1 MRNCLDPPLKM
12 KLVIAKPSPY
22 ARKARIALI
31 EKRIPLDPAQRVA
44 HKQLEFAS
52 TIPEP
57 QQIAEV
63 R

>member
-1 MRNCLDPPLKM
+1 M

-22 ARKARIALI
+22 ARKARIALL
-31 EKRIPLDPAQRVA
+31 EKRIPFETVIDVPWNPGTHAP
-44 HKQLEFAS
+44 
-52 TIPEP
+52 TIPER

>member
-1 MRNCLDPPLKM
+1 MDPPLKM

-22 ARKARIALI
+22 SRKARIALL
-31 EKRIPLDPAQRVA
+31 EKRIPFETVIDVPWNPGTHAPT
-44 HKQLEFAS
+44 

>member
-1 MRNCLDPPLKM
+1 M

-22 ARKARIALI
+22 SRKARIALL
-31 EKRIPLDPAQRVA
+31 EKRIPFETVIDVPWNPGTHAPT
-44 HKQLEFAS
+44 

>member
-1 MRNCLDPPLKM
+1 M

>member
-1 MRNCLDPPLKM
+1 M

-22 ARKARIALI
+22 ARKARIALL
-31 EKRIPLDPAQRVA
+31 EKRIPFEMVIDVPWNRPS
-44 HKQLEFAS
+44 FAS